1 MRSASHDEGEVRTA
15 RLLSRRLACLAA
27 AGLAGCSVLPKTPY
41 VEQTQWPLIVKRPET
56 LPRRPNGPVLAVRDV
71 TPAPGLDQ
79 RGLQWLLPNGSVHVD
94 FYNQWAVP
102 PAQAVTMD
110 LQQWLAASGLF
121 SGVVAVGSGLTPD
134 LELDA
139 TLSTFIADPRVLTA
153 HAALALVLIDAQ
165 AIPAKVLLQRT
176 VSADAHMTTDT
187 PEGIVDALRAAL
199 ADALRMTE
207 ATLASLPAVRGGA
220 TRIRSRR

>member
-1 MRSASHDEGEVRTA
+1 MA
-15 RLLSRRLACLAA
+15 RCLSRRLICLGA
-27 AGLAGCSVLPKTPY
+27 AGVAGCSVLPKTPY

-56 LPRRPNGPVLAVRDV
+56 LPRRPNGPVLAVREV

-79 RGLQWLLPNGSVHVD
+79 RGLQWLLPNGSLHVD

-121 SGVVAVGSGLTPD
+121 SAVVAPGSGLTPE
-134 LELDA
+134 LELDG
-139 TLSTFIADPRVLTA
+139 TLSTFIADPRVMTA
-153 HAALALVLIDAQ
+153 HAALALVLIDQ
-165 AIPAKVLLQRT
+165 HAIPAKVLLQRT
-176 VSADAHMTTDT
+176 VPADARMTVDT

-199 ADALRMTE
+199 ADVLRATE
-207 ATLASLPAVRGGA
+207 SVLATAARV
-220 TRIRSRR
+220 

>member
-1 MRSASHDEGEVRTA
+1 MIQLV
-15 RLLSRRLACLAA
+15 SRRLVYLGA

-56 LPRRPNGPVLAVRDV
+56 LPRRAKGRVLAVRDV
-71 TPAPGLDQ
+71 IPAPGLDQ
-79 RGLQWLLPNGSVHVD
+79 RGLQWLLPNSSVHVD

-102 PAQAVTMD
+102 PAQAVTTD

-121 SGVVAVGSGLTPD
+121 SAVVAVGSGLMPD

-139 TLSTFIADPRVLTA
+139 TLTTFIADPRVMTA
-153 HAALALVLIDAQ
+153 HAALALVLIDQ
-165 AIPAKVLLQRT
+165 HAIPAKVLLQRT
-176 VSADAHMTTDT
+176 VSADAHMTVDS

-199 ADALRMTE
+199 ADVLRATE
-207 ATLASLPAVRGGA
+207 SVLAVAAGM
-220 TRIRSRR
+220 

>member
-1 MRSASHDEGEVRTA
+1 MA
-15 RLLSRRLACLAA
+15 RLLSRRYVLLGA

-56 LPRRPNGPVLAVRDV
+56 FPRRANGRVLAVRDV

-102 PAQAVTMD
+102 PAQAVTTD

-121 SGVVAVGSGLTPD
+121 SAVVGGGGGTG
-134 LELDA
+134 
-139 TLSTFIADPRVLTA
+139 R
-153 HAALALVLIDAQ
+153 
-165 AIPAKVLLQRT
+165 
-176 VSADAHMTTDT
+176 
-187 PEGIVDALRAAL
+187 
-199 ADALRMTE
+199 
-207 ATLASLPAVRGGA
+207 RG
-220 TRIRSRR
+220 R